1 MPIERSRQRGASTV
15 LDADT
20 PEALQVSTEE
30 ALGHLLRSETYYT
43 RTKKQAAKLAEE
55 ASLLPIRLERVRWE
69 GNTAAFAHT
78 HWHSHSLDRGYNRL
92 QTHIK
97 GKLREADHVARKKRI
112 AKVQHTSVQ
121 LAATVATH
129 THSSP
134 PPPSFTGFL
143 RVGWSYAISQVQGR
157 VRCSL
162 AGPTGAS
169 EAAA

>member
-69 GNTAAFAHT
+69 GSVSTFAHAALALT
-78 HWHSHSLDRGYNRL
+78 QLGSWLQQASNSH
-92 QTHIK
+92 
-97 GKLREADHVARKKRI
+97 
-112 AKVQHTSVQ
+112 
-121 LAATVATH
+121 
-129 THSSP
+129 
-134 PPPSFTGFL
+134 
-143 RVGWSYAISQVQGR
+143 QGQAEG
-157 VRCSL
+157 S
-162 AGPTGAS
+162 
-169 EAAA
+169 

>member
-69 GNTAAFAHT
+69 GNVTTFAHAART
-78 HWHSHSLDRGYNRL
+78 H
-92 QTHIK
+92 T
-97 GKLREADHVARKKRI
+97 AR
-112 AKVQHTSVQ
+112 V
-121 LAATVATH
+121 VAT
-129 THSSP
+129 
-134 PPPSFTGFL
+134 TGFKL
-143 RVGWSYAISQVQGR
+143 TSR
-157 VRCSL
+157 
-162 AGPTGAS
+162 AS
-169 EAAA
+169 